1 MRIRS
6 RTGPRSAHPSH
17 CLRIATTE
25 TSLAKIALTGGLDDF
40 LRRRGITHPLIVPIL
55 RNQLLI
61 LLVLFFI
68 SSAFATESLTGIW
81 FCSGFAVITYI
92 LYSWANFFSRSRLDN
107 FGSAFFGA
115 VIVRFTLRLFILG
128 AGIYALLILA
138 KANPMLFLAGVVV
151 GTFAPLLTWAV
162 KRGTK

>member
-1 MRIRS
+1 M
-6 RTGPRSAHPSH
+6 
-17 CLRIATTE
+17 
-25 TSLAKIALTGGLDDF
+25 AKIALTGGLDDF

-92 LYSWANFFSRSRLDN
+92 LYSWANFFSRSRL
-107 FGSAFFGA
+107 
-115 VIVRFTLRLFILG
+115 G